1 VGKLDAY
8 VKKIWEIYGSL
19 RRVAF
24 ARETSFSKAEDLTH
38 DCIEYL
44 LKNRSRYINHPNI
57 EALGIMKLKNLH
69 IDSFRKTKKETFLED
84 DNKLIDESY
93 NLDDEKIFQLKKA
106 QDALK
111 KISTDC
117 QEIIKLSIFGK
128 SYKEISSILDIKIG
142 TVMSRLSRCLESVRG
157 HIHNAK

>member
-1 VGKLDAY
+1 MDAY
-8 VKKIWEIYGSL
+8 VKKIWKIYGSL

-24 ARETSFSKAEDLTH
+24 ARENNFAKAEDLTH

-44 LKNRSRYINHPNI
+44 LKNKSRYANHPNI

-69 IDSFRKTKKETFLED
+69 IDSFRKSKKESYIED
-84 DNKLIDESY
+84 DNTIADESY
-93 NLDDEKIFQLKKA
+93 NLDDDKIFQLKQA
-106 QDALK
+106 QEALS

-142 TVMSRLSRCLESVRG
+142 TVMSRLSRCFESVRG
-157 HIHNAK
+157 HIYHDK